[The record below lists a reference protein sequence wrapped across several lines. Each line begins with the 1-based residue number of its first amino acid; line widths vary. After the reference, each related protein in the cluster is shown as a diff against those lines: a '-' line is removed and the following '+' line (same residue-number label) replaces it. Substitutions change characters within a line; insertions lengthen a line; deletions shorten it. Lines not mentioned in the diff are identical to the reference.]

1 MQISSLFFAENL
13 VYVKK
18 KLYLCALFYKID
30 MNVIK
35 TPIEGLLVIEPQVFR
50 DARGYFVET
59 YNEQR
64 YRDAGIDARFV
75 QDNQSCS
82 SYGVVRG
89 LHFQRPPYAQA
100 KLVCCTVGRVLDV
113 AVDLRPDSPTYG
125 KWYSVELSEE
135 NKRQFFIP
143 RGFAHGFSVLSE
155 SAIFTYKCDNLYHP
169 EADGG
174 ILLNDPT
181 LAIDWRIP
189 EAQRIISDKDKKHP
203 SFDEYTRNRQ

>member
-1 MQISSLFFAENL
+1 MEI
-13 VYVKK
+13 
-18 KLYLCALFYKID
+18 
-30 MNVIK
+30 IK

-59 YNEQR
+59 YNEER
-64 YRDAGIDARFV
+64 YQQAGIAARFV

-89 LHFQRPPYAQA
+89 LHFQRPPYTQA
-100 KLVCCTVGRVLDV
+100 KLVCCTQGKVLDV
-113 AVDLRPDSPTYG
+113 AVDLRKNSPTFG
-125 KWYSVELSEE
+125 QWYSVELSEE

-155 SAIFTYKCDNLYHP
+155 KAVFTYKCDNLYHP

-174 ILLNDPT
+174 LLLSDPD
-181 LAIDWRIP
+181 LKIDWQVPVEDRILS
-189 EAQRIISDKDKKHP
+189 EKDTKHP
-203 SFDEYTRNRQ
+203 LLKNLDNPF

>member
-1 MQISSLFFAENL
+1 MYISKKNCTFARYF
-13 VYVKK
+13 VRRMH
-18 KLYLCALFYKID
+18 I
-30 MNVIK
+30 IK
-35 TPIEGLLVIEPQVFR
+35 TPIDGLLVIEPQVFK

-64 YRDAGIDARFV
+64 YREAGIDSVFV

-89 LHFQRPPYAQA
+89 LHFQRPPYSQA

-113 AVDLRPDSPTYG
+113 AVDLRKDSPTFG
-125 KWYSVELSEE
+125 KWFSVELSED

-143 RGFAHGFSVLSE
+143 RGFAHGFSVLSNQ
-155 SAIFTYKCDNLYHP
+155 AIFTYKCDNLYHP

-174 ILLNDPT
+174 ILLSDSD
-181 LAIDWRIP
+181 LAIDWQVPEELRILS
-189 EAQRIISDKDKKHP
+189 EKDKKHP
-203 SFDEYTRNRQ
+203 KMAEFESPF